1 MPLAL
6 ARAGVED
13 AAIGLVMGAAAAI
26 QLPAALVGGRLVDT
40 FGAPRLFTTGGILY
54 LLASGVLLL
63 PGVDVEGD
71 LAPFVLARMLQA
83 AGAQVTEEDAYTEL
97 MTGTQEAVT
106 ALITTVLQAFSPE
119 DSAKNPAAQTDHQ
132 SQARAAEAN

>member
-1 MPLAL
+1 MAVFRELVIVWKGTEYKFVPSMKLM
-6 ARAGVED
+6 RAIE
-13 AAIGLVMGAAAAI
+13 MGDISLTDIAVRTA
-26 QLPAALVGGRLVDT
+26 QGRPPISHI
-40 FGAPRLFTTGGILY
+40 A
-54 LLASGVLLL
+54 
-63 PGVDVEGD
+63 
-71 LAPFVLARMLQA
+71 FVLARMLQA